1 MITRILLF
9 IFIVTLFASCSSTGK
24 VADSAKREKLI
35 FGSGGG
41 FTGMYVSFEI
51 HQDGRVFNILP
62 DNSQSRVKKLSKK
75 HTREIFKQAD
85 KLKLN
90 HPSFNHPGNMTWF
103 IKYNFAGDSTE
114 YKWGESQFSVPNE
127 IKDFYTQLNTI
138 VK

>member
-1 MITRILLF
+1 MITRILLSF
-9 IFIVTLFASCSSTGK
+9 FIVTLFASCSSTGK
-24 VADSAKREKLI
+24 VAEAKSEKLI

-41 FTGMYVSFEI
+41 FTGMYKSFEI
-51 HQDGRVFNILP
+51 HQDGRVFNSLP

-75 HTREIFKQAD
+75 HTREIFMQVD

-103 IKYNFAGDSTE
+103 IKYYFAGDSTE
-114 YKWGESQFSVPNE
+114 FKWGESQFSVPNE